1 MYMCYCDCM
10 CVCLRTVGLG
20 QVLVQLL
27 PVVLMEDVVDRGV
40 DELLLFVLQVLGHVV
55 RHKHDAA
62 LSVHHKQE
70 AIQGLSQRGDA
81 RNSIINQ

>member
-1 MYMCYCDCM
+1 MFKFYWDC
-10 CVCLRTVGLG
+10 VSGTVGLG

-27 PVVLMEDVVDRGV
+27 PVILMEDVVDRGV